1 MDIYVGS
8 IPFKW
13 KDKNLYELFEPFGE
27 VISANIIIDKIT
39 RQNKGF
45 GFVAMAIDKEAEKAI
60 AALNGSEYE
69 GRSIV
74 VSPSLPKGE
83 IQKPQRQKRDF
94 NPPKKIMEFKSDK
107 HKKSLPPWLR
117 KEY

>member
-13 KDKNLYELFEPFGE
+13 KEKTLFELFSPYGE
-27 VISANIIIDKIT
+27 VGEVKIVIDKIT

-45 GFVAMAIDKEAEKAI
+45 GFVTMADDTQAQAAI
-60 AALNGSEYE
+60 FTLNNSEHE
-69 GRSIV
+69 GRNIIV
-74 VSPSLPKGE
+74 NQSLPKSSLPS
-83 IQKPQRQKRDF
+83 KQRQATTKSKPTD
-94 NPPKKIMEFKSDK
+94 FKSAK
-107 HKKSLPPWLR
+107 HKKALPPWLR

>member
-13 KDKNLYELFEPFGE
+13 KERHLFELFAPYGE
-27 VISANIIIDKIT
+27 VSESKIIIDKIT

-45 GFVAMAIDKEAEKAI
+45 GFVIMPNADEANAAIQ
-60 AALNGSEYE
+60 ALNGNEYE
-69 GRSIV
+69 GRKIV
-74 VSPSLPKGE
+74 VNISLPKSE
-83 IQKPQRQKRDF
+83 LPAKQRQSPNK
-94 NPPKKIMEFKSDK
+94 NKAVSFKSDK
-107 HKKSLPPWLR
+107 HKKSLPPWKR

>member
-13 KDKNLYELFEPFGE
+13 KDKNLLELFSPYGE
-27 VISANIIIDKIT
+27 VNEVKIVIDKIT

-45 GFVAMAIDKEAEKAI
+45 GFVTMEDDAQAKAAIFG
-60 AALNGSEYE
+60 LNNSEHE
-69 GRSIV
+69 GRNIV
-74 VSPSLPKGE
+74 VNQSLPKSSLPS
-83 IQKPQRQKRDF
+83 KQRQSTTK
-94 NPPKKIMEFKSDK
+94 PKTTDFKSVK
-107 HKKSLPPWLR
+107 HKKALPPWLR